1 MRHRLESV
9 PGYGNKLAPAHIMQ
23 TGDRVLLI
31 FFASAA
37 CCLVL
42 PFAPEEV
49 RAWIFRGP
57 GWFIVLS
64 GILGAIAW
72 TIWKSE

>member
-1 MRHRLESV
+1 
-9 PGYGNKLAPAHIMQ
+9 MQ
-23 TGDRVLLI
+23 TGDGVLWIVL
-31 FFASAA
+31 ASAA
-37 CCLVL
+37 CCFVL

-49 RAWIFRGP
+49 RDWIFRGP

-64 GILGAIAW
+64 VIVGAMAW

>member
-1 MRHRLESV
+1 
-9 PGYGNKLAPAHIMQ
+9 MQ

-31 FFASAA
+31 LLASAA
-37 CCLVL
+37 CCVVL
-42 PFAPEEV
+42 PFAPQEV
-49 RAWIFRGP
+49 RDWIFRGP

-64 GILGAIAW
+64 AILGAVAW

>member
-1 MRHRLESV
+1 LAAPVRQDGPAALSRVALEKS
-9 PGYGNKLAPAHIMQ
+9 
-23 TGDRVLLI
+23 
-31 FFASAA
+31 
-37 CCLVL
+37 VL

-49 RAWIFRGP
+49 RDWIFRGP

-64 GILGAIAW
+64 VIVGAMAW